1 MAAASAIAEI
11 PGRLDKVFGTAQGK
25 QFTNGAGFY
34 DVNLYVLG
42 APITIRVD
50 ETLAAYNSYSQ
61 TLMAKVTN
69 YGVWI
74 PILEKAFAKLNG
86 NYSGL
91 IAGLAQNAV

>member
-1 MAAASAIAEI
+1 
-11 PGRLDKVFGTAQGK
+11 
-25 QFTNGAGFY
+25 
-34 DVNLYVLG
+34 
-42 APITIRVD
+42 
-50 ETLAAYNSYSQ
+50 
-61 TLMAKVTN
+61 MAKVTN